1 MKKALD
7 LWNVELEAALNHRS
21 GDQRSTILRQMT
33 DLFLTTAGSLSQDHV
48 VLFDDVMMRLVD
60 HIEREA
66 LVELSKRL
74 APIGNAPVNVIG
86 RLSRNDDIAVSGPV
100 LEKSTVL
107 TDPDLIEIAQTK
119 SQGHLLAIAGRLS
132 ISTLVTT
139 ALVGRGNDEVALKV
153 ASNSGAHISSNTYL
167 TFLKRARGDEALTG
181 AVANRADLPQE
192 MFEQLVREATE
203 TVRQRL
209 LAKSG
214 PEMRERISK
223 VLSRIAAKVSQNP
236 AALGGSRSLFS
247 PDIVQLR
254 AQVANRTRAGDIPK
268 LIDALAILCRVPTKI
283 VNELI
288 KQRLHEGVI
297 ILGKAGG
304 LSWPELQEVLKL
316 AIPAKPAE
324 LTALFDKYASLS
336 APKAQIAASF
346 LRTTKSVSRATITKL
361 M

>member
-1 MKKALD
+1 MKTLD
-7 LWNVELEAALNHRS
+7 HWNSELDAALSHRS
-21 GDQRSTILRQMT
+21 DGQRTAIMRQMT
-33 DLFLTTAGSLSQDHV
+33 DLFLTTAGSLTRDHV
-48 VLFDDVMMRLVD
+48 ALFDDVMMRLVD
-60 HIEREA
+60 HIEHEA
-66 LVELSKRL
+66 QIELSKRL
-74 APIGNAPVNVIG
+74 APVGNAPTNVIG
-86 RLSRNDDIAVSGPV
+86 RLSRSDDIAVSGPV
-100 LEKSTVL
+100 LERSPVL

-119 SQGHLLAIAGRLS
+119 SQNHLLAIARRPS

-153 ASNSGAHISSNTYL
+153 ASNTGAHISSNTYQ

-181 AVANRADLPQE
+181 AVASRPDLPQE

-223 VLSRIAAKVSQNP
+223 VLSKIAAKVSQNP
-236 AALGGSRSLFS
+236 AALGGSRSLFA
-247 PDIVQLR
+247 PDVVQLR
-254 AQVANRTRAGDIPK
+254 AQVMNRTRAGDIPK

-283 VNELI
+283 VSELI
-288 KQRLHEGVI
+288 KQRLHEGII

-304 LSWPELQEVLKL
+304 MSWPELQEVLKV
-316 AIPAKPAE
+316 AAPAKSAE

-346 LRTTKSVSRATITKL
+346 LRTTKSVSRAAIAKV